1 LLYWTKSI
9 VVKDLAT
16 VRDDLQG
23 LDISHD
29 QLQDATNLPVHNKLI
44 IITDVIQQ
52 FGIRLL
58 KKAQKTE
65 IATVIATV
73 VFAGL
78 AISVCTYLLV
88 KLSSWLSLIIFVLWT
103 GGSIQ
108 ILLYL
113 LWKGKS
119 KFLKQNMTNSLRI
132 LLNDVERYNSVIKA
146 IDINDQIE
154 DVGNLGVSIQA
165 REKVLLALELTRNDL
180 IRALKTERI
189 LRENKSFIITN
200 SDLFTNNLAT
210 LASMQITEEA
220 TEHGKLLNEALQ
232 ISLDV
237 QREMKNLQS
246 QS

>member
-1 LLYWTKSI
+1 M
-9 VVKDLAT
+9 
-16 VRDDLQG
+16 RDDLEE
-23 LDISHD
+23 LDISHEE
-29 QLQDATNLPVHNKLI
+29 LQKLTNLPVNNKLI
-44 IITDVIQQ
+44 IITDIIQELSRQ
-52 FGIRLL
+52 LL
-58 KKAQKTE
+58 KKVKGTE
-65 IATVIATV
+65 NPTL

-78 AISVCTYLLV
+78 SICVFIYLLV
-88 KLSSWLSLIIFVLWT
+88 KSSFWIPLIVFTLWT

-108 ILLYL
+108 TILYL

-119 KFLKQNMTNSLRI
+119 RFLKQHQTNSLRI

-154 DVGNLGVSIQA
+154 DAGNLGVSIQE
-165 REKVLLALELTRNDL
+165 REKVLAALELTRNDL

-200 SDLFTNNLAT
+200 SDLFANNLAA

-237 QREMKNLQS
+237 QQEMKKLQNKS
-246 QS
+246 

>member
-1 LLYWTKSI
+1 M
-9 VVKDLAT
+9 
-16 VRDDLQG
+16 RDDLEE

-29 QLQDATNLPVHNKLI
+29 ELQKLTNLPVNNKLI
-44 IITDVIQQ
+44 IITDIIQELSRQ
-52 FGIRLL
+52 LL
-58 KKAQKTE
+58 KKVKGTE
-65 IATVIATV
+65 NPTL

-78 AISVCTYLLV
+78 SICVFIYLLV
-88 KLSSWLSLIIFVLWT
+88 KASFWIPLIVFTLWT

-108 ILLYL
+108 TILYL

-119 KFLKQNMTNSLRI
+119 RFLKQHQTNSLRI

-154 DVGNLGVSIQA
+154 DAGNLGVSIQE
-165 REKVLLALELTRNDL
+165 REKVLAALELTRNDL

-200 SDLFTNNLAT
+200 SDLFGNNLAA

-237 QREMKNLQS
+237 QQEMKKLQNKS
-246 QS
+246 

>member
-1 LLYWTKSI
+1 M
-9 VVKDLAT
+9 
-16 VRDDLQG
+16 RDDLQE

-29 QLQDATNLPVHNKLI
+29 ELQKLTNLPVNNKLI
-44 IITDVIQQ
+44 IITDIIQELSRQ
-52 FGIRLL
+52 LL
-58 KKAQKTE
+58 KKVKETE
-65 IATVIATV
+65 NPTL
-73 VFAGL
+73 VFAGVS
-78 AISVCTYLLV
+78 ICVFIYLLV
-88 KLSSWLSLIIFVLWT
+88 KSSFWIPLIVFTLWT

-108 ILLYL
+108 TILYL

-119 KFLKQNMTNSLRI
+119 RFFKQHQTNSLRI

-154 DVGNLGVSIQA
+154 DAGNLGVSIQE
-165 REKVLLALELTRNDL
+165 REKVLAALELTRNDL

-200 SDLFTNNLAT
+200 SDLFANNLAA

-237 QREMKNLQS
+237 QQEMKKLQNKS
-246 QS
+246 

>member
-1 LLYWTKSI
+1 
-9 VVKDLAT
+9 

-65 IATVIATV
+65 IATV

-200 SDLFTNNLAT
+200 SDLFTNNLAA
-210 LASMQITEEA
+210 LASMQVTEEA
-220 TEHGKLLNEALQ
+220 TEHGRLLNEALQ

-237 QREMKNLQS
+237 QQEMKNLQS

>member
-1 LLYWTKSI
+1 M
-9 VVKDLAT
+9 
-16 VRDDLQG
+16 RDDLQG

-29 QLQDATNLPVHNKLI
+29 QLQDATNLPVDNKLI
-44 IITDVIQQ
+44 IITDIIQQ
-52 FGIRLL
+52 FSIKLL

-65 IATVIATV
+65 IATV
-73 VFAGL
+73 VFAGS

-88 KLSSWLSLIIFVLWT
+88 KLSSLLSLIIFILWT
-103 GGSIQ
+103 SGSIQ

-154 DVGNLGVSIQA
+154 DVGNLGVSIQE

>member
-1 LLYWTKSI
+1 M
-9 VVKDLAT
+9 
-16 VRDDLQG
+16 RDDLQG

-65 IATVIATV
+65 IATV

-113 LWKGKS
+113 LCKGKS

-200 SDLFTNNLAT
+200 SDLFTNNLAA
-210 LASMQITEEA
+210 LASMQVTEEA
-220 TEHGKLLNEALQ
+220 TEHGRLLNEALQ

-237 QREMKNLQS
+237 QQEMKNLQS

>member
-1 LLYWTKSI
+1 
-9 VVKDLAT
+9 LAT

-65 IATVIATV
+65 IATV
-73 VFAGL
+73 VFAGI

-113 LWKGKS
+113 LCKGKS

-200 SDLFTNNLAT
+200 SDLFTNNLAA
-210 LASMQITEEA
+210 LASMQVTEEA
-220 TEHGKLLNEALQ
+220 TEHGRLLNEALQ

-237 QREMKNLQS
+237 QQEMKNLQS

>member
-1 LLYWTKSI
+1 M
-9 VVKDLAT
+9 
-16 VRDDLQG
+16 RDDLEE

-29 QLQDATNLPVHNKLI
+29 ELQKLTNLPVNNKLI
-44 IITDVIQQ
+44 IITDIIQELSRQ
-52 FGIRLL
+52 LL
-58 KKAQKTE
+58 KKVKGTE
-65 IATVIATV
+65 NPTL

-78 AISVCTYLLV
+78 SICVFIYLLV
-88 KLSSWLSLIIFVLWT
+88 KASFWIPLIVFTLWT

-108 ILLYL
+108 TILYL

-119 KFLKQNMTNSLRI
+119 RFLKQHQTNSLRI

-154 DVGNLGVSIQA
+154 DAGNLGVSIQE
-165 REKVLLALELTRNDL
+165 REKVLAALELTRNDL

-200 SDLFTNNLAT
+200 SDLFANNLAA

-237 QREMKNLQS
+237 QQEMKKLQNKS
-246 QS
+246 

>member
-1 LLYWTKSI
+1 
-9 VVKDLAT
+9 
-16 VRDDLQG
+16 VRDDLQE

-29 QLQDATNLPVHNKLI
+29 ELQKLTNLPVNNKLI
-44 IITDVIQQ
+44 IITDIIQELSRQ
-52 FGIRLL
+52 LL
-58 KKAQKTE
+58 KKVKETE
-65 IATVIATV
+65 NPTL

-78 AISVCTYLLV
+78 SISACVYLLV
-88 KLSSWLSLIIFVLWT
+88 KLSFWIPLIVFTLWT
-103 GGSIQ
+103 GGTIQ
-108 ILLYL
+108 TILYL

-119 KFLKQNMTNSLRI
+119 RFLKQHQTNSLRI

-154 DVGNLGVSIQA
+154 DAGNLGVGIQE
-165 REKVLLALELTRNDL
+165 REKVLAALELTKNDL

-189 LRENKSFIITN
+189 LRENRTFIITN
-200 SDLFTNNLAT
+200 SDLFANNLAA

-237 QREMKNLQS
+237 QQEMKKLQNKS
-246 QS
+246 

>member
-1 LLYWTKSI
+1 M
-9 VVKDLAT
+9 
-16 VRDDLQG
+16 RDDLQG

-29 QLQDATNLPVHNKLI
+29 QLQDATNLPVDNKLI
-44 IITDVIQQ
+44 IITDIIQQ
-52 FGIRLL
+52 FSIRLL
-58 KKAQKTE
+58 KKARKTE
-65 IATVIATV
+65 IATVA
-73 VFAGL
+73 FAGIT
-78 AISVCTYLLV
+78 ISVCTYLLV
-88 KLSSWLSLIIFVLWT
+88 KLSSWLSLIIFILWT
-103 GGSIQ
+103 SGSIQ

-113 LWKGKS
+113 LWRGKM

-132 LLNDVERYNSVIKA
+132 LLNDVERYNPVIKA
-146 IDINDQIE
+146 IHINDQIE
-154 DVGNLGVSIQA
+154 DVGNLGVSIQE

-210 LASMQITEEA
+210 LASMQVTEEA
-220 TEHGKLLNEALQ
+220 TEHGRLLNEALQ

>member
-1 LLYWTKSI
+1 M
-9 VVKDLAT
+9 
-16 VRDDLQG
+16 
-23 LDISHD
+23 DISHEE
-29 QLQDATNLPVHNKLI
+29 LQKLTNLPVNNKLI
-44 IITDVIQQ
+44 IITDIIQELSRQ
-52 FGIRLL
+52 LL
-58 KKAQKTE
+58 KKVKGTE
-65 IATVIATV
+65 NPTL

-78 AISVCTYLLV
+78 SICVFIYLLV
-88 KLSSWLSLIIFVLWT
+88 KSSFWIPLIVFTLWT

-108 ILLYL
+108 TILYL

-119 KFLKQNMTNSLRI
+119 RFLKQHQTNSLRI

-154 DVGNLGVSIQA
+154 DAGNLGVSIQE
-165 REKVLLALELTRNDL
+165 REKVLAALELTRNDL

-200 SDLFTNNLAT
+200 SDLFANNLAA

-237 QREMKNLQS
+237 QQEMKKLQNKS
-246 QS
+246 

>member
-1 LLYWTKSI
+1 M
-9 VVKDLAT
+9 
-16 VRDDLQG
+16 RDDLQE

-29 QLQDATNLPVHNKLI
+29 ELQKLTNLPVNNKLI
-44 IITDVIQQ
+44 IITDIIQELSRQ
-52 FGIRLL
+52 LL
-58 KKAQKTE
+58 KKVKETE
-65 IATVIATV
+65 NPTL
-73 VFAGL
+73 VFAGVS
-78 AISVCTYLLV
+78 ISACVYLLV
-88 KLSSWLSLIIFVLWT
+88 KLSFWIPLIVFTLWT
-103 GGSIQ
+103 GGTIQ
-108 ILLYL
+108 TILYL

-119 KFLKQNMTNSLRI
+119 RFLKQHQTNSLRI

-154 DVGNLGVSIQA
+154 DAGNLGVSIQE
-165 REKVLLALELTRNDL
+165 REKVLAALELTRNDL

-200 SDLFTNNLAT
+200 SDLFANNLAA

-237 QREMKNLQS
+237 QQEMKKLQNKS
-246 QS
+246 

>member
-1 LLYWTKSI
+1 M
-9 VVKDLAT
+9 
-16 VRDDLQG
+16 RDDLQG

-29 QLQDATNLPVHNKLI
+29 QLQDATNLPVDNKLI
-44 IITDVIQQ
+44 IITDIIQQ
-52 FGIRLL
+52 FSIRLL
-58 KKAQKTE
+58 KKARKTE
-65 IATVIATV
+65 IATVA
-73 VFAGL
+73 FAGIT
-78 AISVCTYLLV
+78 ISVCTYLLV
-88 KLSSWLSLIIFVLWT
+88 KLSSWLSLIIFILWT
-103 GGSIQ
+103 SGSIQ

-113 LWKGKS
+113 LWRGKS

-154 DVGNLGVSIQA
+154 DVGNLGVSIQE

-210 LASMQITEEA
+210 LASMQVTEEA

-237 QREMKNLQS
+237 QQEMKKLQS

>member
-1 LLYWTKSI
+1 
-9 VVKDLAT
+9 
-16 VRDDLQG
+16 VRDDLQK

-29 QLQDATNLPVHNKLI
+29 ELQKLTNLPVNNKLI
-44 IITDVIQQ
+44 IITDIIQELSRQ
-52 FGIRLL
+52 LL
-58 KKAQKTE
+58 KKVKETE
-65 IATVIATV
+65 NPTL
-73 VFAGL
+73 VFAGVS
-78 AISVCTYLLV
+78 ISACVYLLV
-88 KLSSWLSLIIFVLWT
+88 KLSFWIPLIVFTLWT
-103 GGSIQ
+103 GGTIQ
-108 ILLYL
+108 TILYL

-119 KFLKQNMTNSLRI
+119 RFLKQHQTNSLRI

-154 DVGNLGVSIQA
+154 DAGNLGVGIQE
-165 REKVLLALELTRNDL
+165 REKVLAALELTRNDL

-200 SDLFTNNLAT
+200 SDLFANNLAA

-237 QREMKNLQS
+237 QLEMKKLQNKS
-246 QS
+246 

>member
-1 LLYWTKSI
+1 M
-9 VVKDLAT
+9 
-16 VRDDLQG
+16 RDDLQG

-29 QLQDATNLPVHNKLI
+29 QLQDATNLPVDNKLI
-44 IITDVIQQ
+44 IITDSIQK
-52 FGIRLL
+52 FSIRLL

-65 IATVIATV
+65 IATV

-88 KLSSWLSLIIFVLWT
+88 KLSSWRSLIIFILWT
-103 GGSIQ
+103 SGSIQ

-154 DVGNLGVSIQA
+154 DVGNLGVSIQE

-200 SDLFTNNLAT
+200 ADLFTNNLAA

-237 QREMKNLQS
+237 QQEMKNLQS

>member
-1 LLYWTKSI
+1 
-9 VVKDLAT
+9 

-29 QLQDATNLPVHNKLI
+29 QLQDATNLPVDNKLI
-44 IITDVIQQ
+44 IITDIIQQ
-52 FGIRLL
+52 FSIKLL

-65 IATVIATV
+65 IATV
-73 VFAGL
+73 VFAGS

-88 KLSSWLSLIIFVLWT
+88 KLSSLLSLIIFILWT
-103 GGSIQ
+103 SGSIQ

-154 DVGNLGVSIQA
+154 DVGNLGVSIQE

>member
-1 LLYWTKSI
+1 M
-9 VVKDLAT
+9 
-16 VRDDLQG
+16 RDDLQG

-29 QLQDATNLPVHNKLI
+29 QLQDATNLPVDNKLI
-44 IITDVIQQ
+44 IITDTIQQ
-52 FGIRLL
+52 FSIRLL
-58 KKAQKTE
+58 KKARKTE
-65 IATVIATV
+65 IATVA
-73 VFAGL
+73 FAGIT
-78 AISVCTYLLV
+78 ISVCTYLLV
-88 KLSSWLSLIIFVLWT
+88 KLSSWLSLIIFILWT
-103 GGSIQ
+103 SGSIQ

-113 LWKGKS
+113 LWRGKS

-146 IDINDQIE
+146 IHINDQIE
-154 DVGNLGVSIQA
+154 DVGNLGVSIQE

-210 LASMQITEEA
+210 LASMQVTEEA

-237 QREMKNLQS
+237 QQEMKKLQS

>member
-1 LLYWTKSI
+1 M
-9 VVKDLAT
+9 
-16 VRDDLQG
+16 RDDLQELG
-23 LDISHD
+23 ISHD
-29 QLQDATNLPVHNKLI
+29 ELQKLTNLPVNNKLI
-44 IITDVIQQ
+44 IITDIIQELSRQ
-52 FGIRLL
+52 LL
-58 KKAQKTE
+58 KKVKGTE
-65 IATVIATV
+65 NPTLA
-73 VFAGL
+73 FAL
-78 AISVCTYLLV
+78 VSISAFVYLLV
-88 KLSSWLSLIIFVLWT
+88 KLSFLIPLIVFLFWT

-108 ILLYL
+108 TILYL

-119 KFLKQNMTNSLRI
+119 RFLKQHQTNSLRI

-154 DVGNLGVSIQA
+154 DAGNLGVSIQE
-165 REKVLLALELTRNDL
+165 REKVLAALELTRNDL

-200 SDLFTNNLAT
+200 SDLFANNLAA

-237 QREMKNLQS
+237 QQEMKKLQNKS
-246 QS
+246 

>member
-1 LLYWTKSI
+1 
-9 VVKDLAT
+9 

-58 KKAQKTE
+58 EKAQKTE
-65 IATVIATV
+65 IATV

-200 SDLFTNNLAT
+200 SDLFTNNLAA
-210 LASMQITEEA
+210 LASMQVTEEA
-220 TEHGKLLNEALQ
+220 TEHGRLLNEALQ

-237 QREMKNLQS
+237 QQEMKNLQS

>member
-1 LLYWTKSI
+1 
-9 VVKDLAT
+9 

-65 IATVIATV
+65 IATV

-165 REKVLLALELTRNDL
+165 REKVLLALELTKNDL

-200 SDLFTNNLAT
+200 SDLFTNNLAA
-210 LASMQITEEA
+210 LASMQVTEEA
-220 TEHGKLLNEALQ
+220 TEHGRLLNEALQ

-237 QREMKNLQS
+237 QQEMKNLQS

>member
-1 LLYWTKSI
+1 M
-9 VVKDLAT
+9 
-16 VRDDLQG
+16 RDDLQK

-29 QLQDATNLPVHNKLI
+29 ELQKLTNLPVNNKLI
-44 IITDVIQQ
+44 IITDIIQELSRQ
-52 FGIRLL
+52 LL
-58 KKAQKTE
+58 KKVKETE
-65 IATVIATV
+65 NPTL
-73 VFAGL
+73 VFAGVS
-78 AISVCTYLLV
+78 ISACVYLLV
-88 KLSSWLSLIIFVLWT
+88 KLSFWIPLIVFTLWT
-103 GGSIQ
+103 GGTIQ
-108 ILLYL
+108 TILYL

-119 KFLKQNMTNSLRI
+119 RFLKQHQTNSLRI

-154 DVGNLGVSIQA
+154 DAGNLGVGIQE
-165 REKVLLALELTRNDL
+165 REKVLAALELTRNDL

-200 SDLFTNNLAT
+200 SDLFANNLAA

-237 QREMKNLQS
+237 QLEMKKLQNKS
-246 QS
+246 

>member
-1 LLYWTKSI
+1 
-9 VVKDLAT
+9 

-29 QLQDATNLPVHNKLI
+29 QLQDATNLPVDNKLI
-44 IITDVIQQ
+44 IITDIIQQ
-52 FGIRLL
+52 FSIRLL
-58 KKAQKTE
+58 KKARKTE
-65 IATVIATV
+65 IATVA
-73 VFAGL
+73 FAGIT
-78 AISVCTYLLV
+78 ISVCTYLLV
-88 KLSSWLSLIIFVLWT
+88 KLSSWLSLIIFILWT
-103 GGSIQ
+103 SGSIQ

-113 LWKGKS
+113 LWRGKS

-154 DVGNLGVSIQA
+154 DVGNLGVSIQE

-210 LASMQITEEA
+210 LASMQVTEEA

-237 QREMKNLQS
+237 QQEMKKLQS

>member
-1 LLYWTKSI
+1 M
-9 VVKDLAT
+9 
-16 VRDDLQG
+16 RDDLQG

-58 KKAQKTE
+58 KKAQRTE
-65 IATVIATV
+65 IATV

-113 LWKGKS
+113 LCKGKS

-200 SDLFTNNLAT
+200 SDLFTNNLAA
-210 LASMQITEEA
+210 LASMQVTEEA
-220 TEHGKLLNEALQ
+220 TEHGRLLNEALQ

-237 QREMKNLQS
+237 QQEMKNLQS

>member
-1 LLYWTKSI
+1 M
-9 VVKDLAT
+9 
-16 VRDDLQG
+16 RDDLEE

-29 QLQDATNLPVHNKLI
+29 ELQKLTNLPVNNKLI
-44 IITDVIQQ
+44 IITDIIQELS
-52 FGIRLL
+52 RKLL
-58 KKAQKTE
+58 KKVKGTE
-65 IATVIATV
+65 NPTL

-78 AISVCTYLLV
+78 SICVFIYLLV
-88 KLSSWLSLIIFVLWT
+88 KSSFWIPLIVFTLWT

-108 ILLYL
+108 TILYL

-119 KFLKQNMTNSLRI
+119 RFLKQHQTNSLRI

-154 DVGNLGVSIQA
+154 DAGNLGVSIQE
-165 REKVLLALELTRNDL
+165 REKVLAALELTRNDL

-200 SDLFTNNLAT
+200 SDLFGNNLAA

-237 QREMKNLQS
+237 QQEMKKLQNKS
-246 QS
+246 